1 MLKIKLK
8 RFLYDKQLYTSEFS
22 FLKAVLMKLRGSRK
36 IKSFQLENGAV
47 LV

>member
-8 RFLYDKQLYTSEFS
+8 RFFYDKQLYKSEFS
-22 FLKAVLMKLRGSRK
+22 ILKAVLMKLRGLRK
-36 IKSFQLENGAV
+36 IKSFQLEDGAV